1 MGAQSG
7 GRRTQVMSS
16 PSNARASDAQRRAA
30 DPAGSAWVAANAG
43 SGKTTVL
50 VNRVIGHLLNGSK
63 PERLLCLTFTKAA
76 AAEMTNRLYE
86 RLGAWAVMDEA
97 ALNQDLTALTGSPPA
112 AGQLSRARQLFAL
125 ALETPGGLKIQTIHA
140 FAESLLHRFPL
151 EAGIAPQFEVM
162 DETAQ
167 RQLLGDARRAVLEGA
182 GGPAGG
188 PPAAALSQVI
198 AHVQEDGFD
207 ALMSE
212 VISRRAEIA
221 AFLTG
226 PGGPDAAWGRLK
238 SRLGLKRD
246 DDRPALCAAVT
257 SAMEGNRL
265 RQLADW
271 LDQGGANDRKMAE
284 RLREAQAAA
293 HGEAR
298 LGAWFDVFFT
308 ATMFAVSRKPRAALY
323 SKKSGQAD
331 PDLAAFLDHERDRLT
346 PLYECWKALAVF
358 EASRALFALAIQIA
372 ERFTTDKQAQGR
384 LDYDDLI
391 LRCVALLKDVGAGWV
406 LYKLDGGLD
415 HVLVDEAQDT
425 SAAQWQLIELLTG
438 EFFAGHGAA
447 RAGGPGGAAAA
458 DRTIFAVGDE
468 KQSIYSFQ
476 GAVPERFDTMNRAF
490 AARARAAGKA
500 FAKVPLTISFRS
512 AEAILWAVD
521 KVFESERARVG
532 LAAGNEVLL
541 HHSGRPGEA
550 GRIDIWPTVTPDEQ
564 PETDPWRAPL
574 DWQSPASPRTR
585 LAEKI
590 AAEIA
595 RWLAEKQ
602 RLPGGRL
609 IEAGDIL
616 VLVRRRDRFVD
627 ALVRALKQ
635 RDVPVAGADRMIL
648 SSQIAIMDLIAL
660 ARAAVMPEDD
670 LTFACVLKS
679 PLIGL
684 SEDQLFELAHDRGT
698 ISLWRR
704 LRALAAENNDY
715 ARALDRLGHWFNH
728 ADYMTPFEF
737 FSTVLSADGARADLF
752 ERLGAQVN
760 DPLDEFL
767 ALALDYERQ
776 NTPSLEGFVAWFGNA
791 RGEIKRDL
799 AQTRGEVR
807 IMTVHGAKGLE
818 ANIVILP
825 DTCTVPDR
833 RHELAQAAREAEY
846 RRLLYVAMTRARD
859 WLIVTGHEDAR
870 GRREDCWYDLVFEAL
885 TPHLDEMRGG
895 DGEVTGWTR
904 IDGGTSQDQ
913 GADHIA
919 AESTADQ
926 LPAWTGRP
934 PVREAPALTFEA
946 PSGLVAKTTASRQS
960 ESESAEND
968 TVLDAAKRGL
978 LVHALLQSLPD
989 LAPEARIGRM
999 TRFLAQKRH
1008 GLSASDQ
1015 AEIRAEVEAVLNHR
1029 DCAVLFGP
1037 DARAEVTVAGRLL
1050 QPGEAED
1057 RALLGRIDRM
1067 AMLDDKLVIADFKT
1081 DRTIPSSP
1089 DQVPEGY
1096 LVQLAA
1102 YRALLRDLDAARPV
1116 ECALVWT
1123 RGVRYMVLPDDLLA
1137 QALSAVTGS

>member
-1 MGAQSG
+1 
-7 GRRTQVMSS
+7 
-16 PSNARASDAQRRAA
+16 
-30 DPAGSAWVAANAG
+30 
-43 SGKTTVL
+43 
-50 VNRVIGHLLNGSK
+50 
-63 PERLLCLTFTKAA
+63 
-76 AAEMTNRLYE
+76 
-86 RLGAWAVMDEA
+86 
-97 ALNQDLTALTGSPPA
+97 
-112 AGQLSRARQLFAL
+112 
-125 ALETPGGLKIQTIHA
+125 
-140 FAESLLHRFPL
+140 
-151 EAGIAPQFEVM
+151 
-162 DETAQ
+162 
-167 RQLLGDARRAVLEGA
+167 
-182 GGPAGG
+182 
-188 PPAAALSQVI
+188 
-198 AHVQEDGFD
+198 
-207 ALMSE
+207 
-212 VISRRAEIA
+212 
-221 AFLTG
+221 
-226 PGGPDAAWGRLK
+226 
-238 SRLGLKRD
+238 
-246 DDRPALCAAVT
+246 
-257 SAMEGNRL
+257 
-265 RQLADW
+265 
-271 LDQGGANDRKMAE
+271 
-284 RLREAQAAA
+284 
-293 HGEAR
+293 
-298 LGAWFDVFFT
+298 
-308 ATMFAVSRKPRAALY
+308 
-323 SKKSGQAD
+323 
-331 PDLAAFLDHERDRLT
+331 
-346 PLYECWKALAVF
+346 
-358 EASRALFALAIQIA
+358 
-372 ERFTTDKQAQGR
+372 
-384 LDYDDLI
+384 
-391 LRCVALLKDVGAGWV
+391 
-406 LYKLDGGLD
+406 
-415 HVLVDEAQDT
+415 
-425 SAAQWQLIELLTG
+425 
-438 EFFAGHGAA
+438 
-447 RAGGPGGAAAA
+447 
-458 DRTIFAVGDE
+458 
-468 KQSIYSFQ
+468 
-476 GAVPERFDTMNRAF
+476 
-490 AARARAAGKA
+490 
-500 FAKVPLTISFRS
+500 
-512 AEAILWAVD
+512 
-521 KVFESERARVG
+521 
-532 LAAGNEVLL
+532 
-541 HHSGRPGEA
+541 
-550 GRIDIWPTVTPDEQ
+550 
-564 PETDPWRAPL
+564 
-574 DWQSPASPRTR
+574 
-585 LAEKI
+585 
-590 AAEIA
+590 
-595 RWLAEKQ
+595 
-602 RLPGGRL
+602 
-609 IEAGDIL
+609 
-616 VLVRRRDRFVD
+616 
-627 ALVRALKQ
+627 
-635 RDVPVAGADRMIL
+635 MI
-648 SSQIAIMDLIAL
+648 
-660 ARAAVMPEDD
+660 V
-670 LTFACVLKS
+670 
-679 PLIGL
+679 
-684 SEDQLFELAHDRGT
+684 
-698 ISLWRR
+698 WRR

-833 RHELAQAAREAEY
+833 RHDPGLVFLPDDEAEGRPDMPVWRLKTGYDGAPVAGARALAQAAREAEY